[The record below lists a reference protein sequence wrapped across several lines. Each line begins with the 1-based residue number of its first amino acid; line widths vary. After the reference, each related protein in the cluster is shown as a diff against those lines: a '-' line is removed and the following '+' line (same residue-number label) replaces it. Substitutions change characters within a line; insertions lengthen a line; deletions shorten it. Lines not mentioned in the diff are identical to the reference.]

1 MHAFFSITL
10 KVQER
15 AFLLYILGSG
25 ADFWPVSLFFFV
37 SREGFKKNQNLIGI
51 FQLGWVGPPRNHFPI
66 KKKKYKKNLALK

>member
-37 SREGFKKNQNLIGI
+37 SREGFKKKKSNWN
-51 FQLGWVGPPRNHFPI
+51 FPI
-66 KKKKYKKNLALK
+66 GVGGSPEKSFSN